1 MVSFPLRGA
10 LRAYYLP
17 NPPEQASEGL
27 TTWELKLQTLSNKGH
42 LNWGLMSKLT
52 CIQELTLKHFNLEVS
67 EETKKGIKTHIGLPG
82 LIPITCSVDFL
93 LYLFCGFFAISD
105 P

>member
-27 TTWELKLQTLSNKGH
+27 TAWELKLQTFSNKGH
-42 LNWGLMSKLT
+42 LNWGLTSKLT
-52 CIQELTLKHFNLEVS
+52 CIQELTWKHLNLEVL
-67 EETKKGIKTHIGLPG
+67 EETGKGIKTHIGLPG
-82 LIPITCSVDFL
+82 LIPIT
-93 LYLFCGFFAISD
+93 LFYGFFAIGD